1 VAVPSLGVGRSRRDE
16 LERRVRSVEWF
27 HSIDLGNGI
36 VTPGRDPSASR
47 LATIQ
52 LPDDLTGM
60 TVLDVGAWDGFF
72 SFEAERRGAERVLA
86 VDSFSWDGGGWGSRN
101 GFDLAREALG
111 SRVEYKAVEVLDLS
125 PETVGVFDLVL
136 FLGVLY
142 HMRHPLLALE
152 RIASVTRKQLILE
165 THVDLIGLDRPAAA
179 FYPNEE
185 LNADASNWWGPN
197 PAAVEA
203 MLRTVGFATV
213 DIVQRPRSFPY
224 SVGRALRRRRR
235 GRDPVR
241 RARDDGRMTAH
252 AFR

>member
-1 VAVPSLGVGRSRRDE
+1 MK
-16 LERRVRSVEWF
+16 
-27 HSIDLGNGI
+27 
-36 VTPGRDPSASR
+36 
-47 LATIQ
+47 IQ
-52 LPDDLTGM
+52 IPDDLTGM

-86 VDSFSWDGGGWGSRN
+86 VDSFSWDGGGWGSRD

-111 SRVEYKAVEVLDLS
+111 SRVEYETVEVLDLS

-165 THVDLIGLDRPAAA
+165 THVDLIGLRRPAAA
-179 FYPNEE
+179 FYPGEE
-185 LNADASNWWGPN
+185 LNTDASNWWGPN
-197 PAAVEA
+197 PAAIEG
-203 MLRTVGFATV
+203 MLRTVGFTSV
-213 DIVQRPRSFPY
+213 DVIQKPRGFPF
-224 SVGRALRRRRR
+224 SLARAVRRRRR
-235 GRDPVR
+235 GRDAFH
-241 RARDDGRMTAH
+241 RALDYGRMTAH